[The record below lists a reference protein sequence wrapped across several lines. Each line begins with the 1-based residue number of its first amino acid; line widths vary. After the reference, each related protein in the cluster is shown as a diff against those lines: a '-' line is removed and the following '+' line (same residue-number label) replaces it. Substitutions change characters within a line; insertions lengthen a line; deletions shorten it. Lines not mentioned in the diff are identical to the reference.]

1 MKSNFGIFPST
12 FLPFGG
18 IVLAGKARE
27 VRWFHQTFRGK
38 SPTKCFWNGW
48 LFSANLDLKGNLD
61 QVVLEDIVVKALPRY
76 IYKRIIH
83 EYVFHTSPLLIIV
96 IIVIFMNM
104 LFIPHHPYMDQVLQA
119 VASVD
124 IGGRSEENPGWENG
138 SSRHCDSPFHKR
150 SRETIIEWTWKASSP
165 QLDWLGRAAWY

>member
-1 MKSNFGIFPST
+1 MVGFSQQILIWKGI
-12 FLPFGG
+12 
-18 IVLAGKARE
+18 LA
-27 VRWFHQTFRGK
+27 
-38 SPTKCFWNGW
+38 
-48 LFSANLDLKGNLD
+48 LD
-61 QVVLEDIVVKALPRY
+61 QVVLEDIVVKALPQY

-165 QLDWLGRAAWY
+165 QLDWLGRGGRAAWYEDDVEGRHLGHQVSWWGL